1 MNNNESETVWTKCL
15 NNFSFYMSYLYHS
28 KLTKTRYMY
37 KKKYPYD
44 CFVVSSI
51 Q

>member
-1 MNNNESETVWTKCL
+1 MHNLLRSMCDLITPATFFILNFKNNKQQLHQQDMTIE
-15 NNFSFYMSYLYHS
+15 
-28 KLTKTRYMY
+28 
-37 KKKYPYD
+37 KKYPYD